1 MIIKL
6 NFGEIIIELNSK
18 VEFPKD
24 FLIMMSNFII
34 KDRKSDV
41 VVILTNKKYNKE
53 EYERDTIKAVQI
65 KRDGDIINFSHKGLE
80 GYLNISN
87 LKASFF
93 VDKYINSHL
102 FVLKFILMYTAPIF
116 NATFIHASATVI
128 KDLGIIGTGLSG
140 SGKSTLAKTLTK
152 LGGVTFHDEMTLIRK
167 IDNEFYLFPLPFTE
181 SKKYV
186 VNFQKPHKLT
196 HLFFLGKTE
205 NNYIEKLK
213 TSEIYQNFFKVVFA
227 YSNFENDY
235 YNKILDFL
243 DDLNKNIVI
252 AKLNYNPS
260 TLDVKIIE
268 NFENK

>member
-1 MIIKL
+1 MK
-6 NFGEIIIELNSK
+6 
-18 VEFPKD
+18 
-24 FLIMMSNFII
+24 NFII
-34 KDRKSDV
+34 EDRKSDII
-41 VVILTNKKYNKE
+41 VILTNRKYGKE
-53 EYERDTIKAVQI
+53 EYERDTLKSVKI

-80 GYLNISN
+80 GSLNISSF
-87 LKASFF
+87 KASFF
-93 VDKYINSHL
+93 VDNLLDPHL
-102 FVLKFILMYTAPIF
+102 FVLKFILMYLSPIF

-128 KDLGIIGTGLSG
+128 GDLGIVGTGVSG

-167 IDNEFYLFPLPFTE
+167 IDNNFYLFPLPFTE

-205 NNYIEKLK
+205 DNHIEKLK
-213 TSEIYQNFFKVVFA
+213 TSKIYQNFFKVVFA

-235 YNKILDFL
+235 YGKILDFL
-243 DDLNKNIVI
+243 DDLNKNVVI

-260 TLDVKIIE
+260 TLDVKTVE
-268 NFENK
+268 NFKNK